1 MEDQDKIISLQD
13 AKAKAAGIS
22 PELAQV
28 ITQLNQR
35 FGIRIDLSDERLNRF
50 KMLYPALNEAATQQ
64 HDIALKGV
72 PEAYQKAFL
81 QGVELGK
88 GQMMIDV
95 IICILEQDG
104 LLERKQ

>member
-1 MEDQDKIISLQD
+1 MEDQDKIVNLQD

-35 FGIRIDLSDERLNRF
+35 FGIRIDLSDERLDRF

-64 HDIALKGV
+64 HEIELKGA
-72 PEAYQKAFL
+72 PEAYQRAFL

-88 GQMMIDV
+88 AQMMTDV
-95 IICILEQDG
+95 IVCILEQDG
-104 LLERKQ
+104 LIERNQ